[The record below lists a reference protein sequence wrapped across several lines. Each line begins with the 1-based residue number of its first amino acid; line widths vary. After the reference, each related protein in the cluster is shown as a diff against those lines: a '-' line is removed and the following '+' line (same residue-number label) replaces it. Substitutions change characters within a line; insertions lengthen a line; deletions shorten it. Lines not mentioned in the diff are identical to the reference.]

1 MADSRRSG
9 DEIHPWLPNGGRRR
23 RFQLV
28 DATLYL
34 IGKRWGVF
42 NGKEVS
48 AFRVYGGTKC
58 GTLGSVAEGGRTDL
72 DWASVGQALFVY
84 F

>member
-1 MADSRRSG
+1 M
-9 DEIHPWLPNGGRRR
+9 
-23 RFQLV
+23 
-28 DATLYL
+28 
-34 IGKRWGVF
+34 GKRWGVF

-72 DWASVGQALFVY
+72 DWANVGQALFVY
-84 F
+84 FQSSKAVRWYSSTSEMPFQAGTHAG

>member
-1 MADSRRSG
+1 MNDSKV
-9 DEIHPWLPNGGRRR
+9 R

-72 DWASVGQALFVY
+72 DWANVGQALFVY